1 MSDAWLLLSRWAAS
15 RSAPPPSRSPS
26 PARSGCPSSSRRVL
40 RWRRPTRPLDL
51 DADEADGSTVDV
63 PTTELFDSELLSNED
78 RSEYMGRE
86 QVIAECMAEQGV
98 EYLPAAPWL
107 NQDAQPRGLSFE
119 QSIMWLNAFYGEA
132 REDWSV
138 PASDWRR
145 RGCLGVGDH
154 AVAAAR
160 AAGTPLSAPV
170 PEPDPNALTEEEELA
185 LFHEAIESC
194 MADKGFGAFDDGTRC
209 LVGRH
214 VRRRGH
220 RCRVPLGGRGMLG
233 LRNPRHGQRQHAL
246 TARPRMMLEP
256 RSTRSPVP
264 AAVSSSSA
272 PRRASR
278 GCRWDRARR

>member
-1 MSDAWLLLSRWAAS
+1 MNLKRLAAPLAMGGIAVCAAAVALTVAGAFGMPLLEPPRPEVAA
-15 RSAPPPSRSPS
+15 ADTP
-26 PARSGCPSSSRRVL
+26 V
-40 RWRRPTRPLDL
+40 DL

-63 PTTELFDSELLSNED
+63 PTTELFDSELLSNEA

-160 AAGTPLSAPV
+160 AAGNPLSAPV
-170 PEPDPNALTEEEELA
+170 PEPDPNALTEKEELA
-185 LFHEAIESC
+185 LFHEAVESC
-194 MADKGFGAFDDGTRC
+194 MADKGFGTVDAGTQGWWDAMYGNAGTGAAYRWEDAGC
-209 LVGRH
+209 SGYATH
-214 VRRRGH
+214 VTGNDNMH
-220 RCRVPLGGRGMLG
+220 
-233 LRNPRHGQRQHAL
+233 
-246 TARPRMMLEP
+246 
-256 RSTRSPVP
+256 
-264 AAVSSSSA
+264 
-272 PRRASR
+272 
-278 GCRWDRARR
+278 